1 MQFVAGPAQGDI
13 YKDIQEN
20 MYINK
25 RELFGKIFLI
35 TDSISP
41 TKWVMT
47 GETKKIGIYNAYKAT
62 YTKEVEEDVF
72 SFSRRQRDNQKQMK
86 RITPYYPKPKLLL

>member
-1 MQFVAGPAQGDI
+1 
-13 YKDIQEN
+13 
-20 MYINK
+20 
-25 RELFGKIFLI
+25 
-35 TDSISP
+35 
-41 TKWVMT
+41 MT

-86 RITPYYPKPKLLL
+86 QNNPHTTQNQNCCYDSLVYT